1 MNSKS
6 VALFLALGLAASITA
21 CASGDVGGEGGEGA
35 ETVAPAALEEGG
47 EGGES

>member
-21 CASGDVGGEGGEGA
+21 CGGADVGEG
-35 ETVAPAALEEGG
+35 
-47 EGGES
+47 